1 MEPDR
6 EMMWLWNILEIIVIV
21 FIFSMVI
28 QYLYRTLQN
37 EGFEDATADAK
48 EPAVLAYP
56 PNGPSPVDLYNK
68 QPYHLLSD
76 VMQPP
81 RMKESLSC
89 VNSRSCY
96 ATDFQRMIEKT
107 GTFRQ
112 VTNNYKRGFPD
123 SCTGWQQELALN
135 FYKADPVPI
144 PVDHTGG
151 SVSEVLA
158 LHAPSV
164 SEA

>member
-1 MEPDR
+1 
-6 EMMWLWNILEIIVIV
+6 MWLWTILEIIIIV
-21 FIFSMVI
+21 SIFAYAI
-28 QYLYRTLQN
+28 NYLNHKLQY
-37 EGFEDATADAK
+37 EAFEDVTVDANANAK

-81 RMKESLSC
+81 RMKESISC

-112 VTNNYKRGFPD
+112 LTNNYKRGFPD

-135 FYKADPVPI
+135 FYKVDTVPI
-144 PVDHTGG
+144 PVDNTGG
-151 SVSEVLA
+151 SVSEA
-158 LHAPSV
+158 
-164 SEA
+164 

>member
-1 MEPDR
+1 MT
-6 EMMWLWNILEIIVIV
+6 WLWTILEIVIIIC
-21 FIFSMVI
+21 IFAYAI
-28 QYLYRTLQN
+28 QYLNRTLHQ
-37 EGFEDATADAK
+37 EAFEAFEDAPAK
-48 EPAVLAYP
+48 EPPVLAYP

-81 RMKESLSC
+81 RMKEALSC

-112 VTNNYKRGFPD
+112 LTNNYKRGFPD

-144 PVDHTGG
+144 PPNNTGG
-151 SVSEVLA
+151 SVSEA
-158 LHAPSV
+158 
-164 SEA
+164 

>member
-1 MEPDR
+1 
-6 EMMWLWNILEIIVIV
+6 MWLSTILEIIIIV
-21 FIFSMVI
+21 CIFAYAI
-28 QYLYRTLQN
+28 NYLNRRLQY
-37 EGFEDATADAK
+37 EAFEDTTADANANAK

-56 PNGPSPVDLYNK
+56 PNGPSPVDLYNR

-81 RMKESLSC
+81 RMKESISC

-112 VTNNYKRGFPD
+112 LTNNYKRGYPD

-144 PVDHTGG
+144 PPNNTGG
-151 SVSEVLA
+151 SVSEA
-158 LHAPSV
+158 
-164 SEA
+164 

>member
-1 MEPDR
+1 
-6 EMMWLWNILEIIVIV
+6 MMWLWTILEIIIIV
-21 FIFSMVI
+21 SIFAYAI
-28 QYLYRTLQN
+28 NYLNHKLQY
-37 EGFEDATADAK
+37 EAFEDVTANVNAK

-81 RMKESLSC
+81 RMKESISC

-112 VTNNYKRGFPD
+112 LTNNYKRGFPD

-135 FYKADPVPI
+135 FYKADTVPI
-144 PVDHTGG
+144 PVDNTGG
-151 SVSEVLA
+151 SVSEA
-158 LHAPSV
+158 
-164 SEA
+164 

>member
-1 MEPDR
+1 MT
-6 EMMWLWNILEIIVIV
+6 WLWTILEIVVIIC
-21 FIFSMVI
+21 IFAYAI
-28 QYLYRTLQN
+28 HYLNRKLN
-37 EGFEDATADAK
+37 EEAFDDVPMMDKK
-48 EPAVLAYP
+48 EPPVLSYP

-76 VMQPP
+76 EMQPP

-112 VTNNYKRGFPD
+112 LTNNYKRGFPD

-144 PVDHTGG
+144 PPNNTGG
-151 SVSEVLA
+151 SVSEA
-158 LHAPSV
+158 
-164 SEA
+164 

>member
-1 MEPDR
+1 
-6 EMMWLWNILEIIVIV
+6 MWLSTILEIIVIV
-21 FIFSMVI
+21 CIFAYAI
-28 QYLYRTLQN
+28 NYLNRRLQY
-37 EGFEDATADAK
+37 EAFEDATADANANAK

-56 PNGPSPVDLYNK
+56 PNGPSPVDLYNR

-76 VMQPP
+76 IMQPP
-81 RMKESLSC
+81 RMKESISC

-112 VTNNYKRGFPD
+112 LTNNYKRGFPD
-123 SCTGWQQELALN
+123 SCTGWQQELSLN

-144 PVDHTGG
+144 PPNNTGG
-151 SVSEVLA
+151 SVSEA
-158 LHAPSV
+158 
-164 SEA
+164 